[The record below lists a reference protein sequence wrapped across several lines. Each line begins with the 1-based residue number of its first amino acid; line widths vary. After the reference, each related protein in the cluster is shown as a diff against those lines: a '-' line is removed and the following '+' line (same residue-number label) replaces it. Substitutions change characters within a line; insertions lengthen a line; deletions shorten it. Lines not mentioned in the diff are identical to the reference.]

1 MDTKMAKTIIE
12 EMLEGL
18 SPDVKAA
25 VQANVAAK
33 PHLAVKD
40 RQMAELFTIYM
51 NEEPAAAAVEPAKA
65 AAEPVVP
72 KVEPNIPTVPVH
84 ASATA
89 SPAADPNAIAN
100 NPILAKLAELNTT
113 VTSQLEALKN
123 NMVTKTDVPEF
134 ERRILTLTL
143 RTGIDL
149 NKVMSKHQAEF
160 GESLDDAAFQKF
172 VTEQAAAG
180 VKFLSDPIDKQGGKS
195 GLEKAHDQ
203 WVNDRRTAAQIQ
215 KGISEGLKVK
225 TSGQQVP
232 GQTQATAM
240 SPAQQVLAKAR
251 EGAKGGAGSNALAA
265 AERMAAM
272 VRQRDE
278 GSAGAVN

>member
-51 NEEPAAAAVEPAKA
+51 NEEPAAAAVEPAA
-65 AAEPVVP
+65 AAEPTP
-72 KVEPNIPTVPVH
+72 AKVEPNIPTVPVH

-100 NPILAKLAELNTT
+100 NPVLAELARLNST
-113 VTSQLEALKN
+113 VTSQLEAIKST
-123 NMVTKTDVPEF
+123 MVTKAEVPEF
-134 ERRILTLTL
+134 EKRILTLSIKTADDYSSV
-143 RTGIDL
+143 REA
-149 NKVMSKHQAEF
+149 HRAEF
-160 GESLDDAAFQKF
+160 GETLDRGAFEKF
-172 VTEQAAAG
+172 VTTSG
-180 VKFLSDPIDKQGGKS
+180 TRWVSDPPDTPNGKT
-195 GLEKAHDQ
+195 GLQKAHDQ
-203 WVNDRRTAAQIQ
+203 FVADRRVAATIK
-215 KGISEGLKVK
+215 KGIDDGLKVK
-225 TSGQQVP
+225 NSGAQVP

-278 GSAGAVN
+278 GAAGTVN